1 MRHTPDAIQL
11 VASANPVPDAD
22 RMPAGPR
29 SAAAQTLREDILRM
43 GQQRRTTRPSR
54 RRTTAVLVAAMLVFG
69 ATAAWAYTRS
79 GIFPDPA
86 FYGETWKLTVG
97 EARNGPD
104 GDTFK
109 VCHVFQRRVGANMAN
124 GFGTAGCG
132 EWPSDRVRPVII
144 DVVPAVHEQDT
155 IALFVDLTT
164 VPVARVSVTPDRGPR
179 VDVRPYVMPQ
189 TRKQYAVAEIRDDA
203 TSATVRLFDHDGEV
217 IERRTIDDLTV
228 TPPPDY

>member
-1 MRHTPDAIQL
+1 MRCTPDAIQL

-29 SAAAQTLREDILRM
+29 SAAAQALREGILSM
-43 GQQRRTTRPSR
+43 DDQRSIPRPS

-69 ATAAWAYTRS
+69 ATAAWAYTQS

-86 FYGETWKLTVG
+86 FSGETWKLTVG
-97 EARNGPD
+97 EMRNGPD
-104 GDTFK
+104 GETFK
-109 VCHVFQRRVGANMAN
+109 VCHVFARRVGANMAN

-164 VPVARVSVTPDRGPR
+164 VPVAKVSVTPDRGPR

-217 IERRTIDDLTV
+217 IERRTIDDLAV
-228 TPPPDY
+228 TPPPEP